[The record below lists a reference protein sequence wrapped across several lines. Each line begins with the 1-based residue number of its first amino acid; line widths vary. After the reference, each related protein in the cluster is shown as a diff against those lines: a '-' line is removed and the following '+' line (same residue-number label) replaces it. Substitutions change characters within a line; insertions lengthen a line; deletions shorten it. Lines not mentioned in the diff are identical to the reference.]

1 MRKLNEAQQ
10 KAVEHVRGPMM
21 VLAGPG
27 SGKTTVIT
35 ERVRFLVQEQRVPS
49 ENILVITFTKA
60 AAAEMKERYL
70 AENPGETGVWFGT
83 FHSIFFM
90 MLRLAYHY
98 TADNILKEET
108 RYQIL
113 REIVSNSDLEIQD
126 EREFMGDLSSEISKI
141 KGEGINLE
149 HYYSP
154 ICPENAFRDIFKK
167 YQETLQRRRLIDF
180 DDMLVYCYEL
190 LSARKDIL
198 ASWQKRFPYILID
211 EFQDI
216 NQVQYQVVKLLA
228 GEEQNLFIVGDD
240 DQSIYGFRGANPDIM
255 QRFSQDYKETKKC
268 ILGINYRCDSEI
280 VEAAGRLIENNKNRL
295 PKDIQGVSEKGD
307 AIFVKGYKSGREQN
321 EDIVQK
327 IIEAHKK
334 GLPFGEIAVLFRT
347 NPQARGLT
355 SKLMEHNI
363 PFYLKERLPNIY
375 EHWIAQDLITYVEV
389 AMGNRERGKIW
400 RIINRPSRY
409 VHKGAVTERYI
420 DFEELKLFYEEKPWM
435 IDRIEQLQADLR
447 MVVSLR
453 PFAAINFI
461 RKGIGYEDYITEYA
475 KYRGIRREEMIDI
488 LDELQEDARGLEN
501 LEDWFEHIK
510 KYGEE
515 LLEQAQKA
523 AKTSDKEAVNIM
535 TMHGAKGLEFSHVF
549 IPDVN
554 EGMAPHGKAVLQADM
569 EEERRMFYVAMTR
582 AKNKLFISFVKER
595 LHREVD
601 PSRFLSEIAKDKE
614 KWQKD
619 LQDFDKTI

>member
-1 MRKLNEAQQ
+1 MRELNEAQQ
-10 KAVEHVRGPMM
+10 RAVRHVEGPMM

-35 ERVRFLVQEQRVPS
+35 ERVRFLVQEQEVPA

-60 AAAEMKERYL
+60 AATEMKERYL
-70 AENPGETGVWFGT
+70 AENPGSTGVWFGT

-98 TADNILKEET
+98 TADNILKEEM

-113 REIVSNSDLEIQD
+113 REIVSHTELEIQD
-126 EREFMGDLSSEISKI
+126 EREFMGDLSEEISKI

-154 ICPENAFRDIFKK
+154 ICPENIFRDIFRK
-167 YQETLQRRRLIDF
+167 YQETLQKRRLIDF

-190 LSARKDIL
+190 LAARKDIL

-216 NQVQYQVVKLLA
+216 NQVQYQVIKLLA
-228 GEEQNLFIVGDD
+228 GEKKNLFIVGDD

-255 QRFSQDYKETKKC
+255 QKFLKDYRDAKEC
-268 ILGINYRCDSEI
+268 VLGINYRCDREI
-280 VEAAGRLIENNKNRL
+280 VEAAGRLIAVNKNRL
-295 PKDIQGVSEKGD
+295 PKDIQGVNSQKE
-307 AIFVKGYKSGREQN
+307 AIGIRGYKSSREQN
-321 EDIVQK
+321 ENLVAEIIKRHQK
-327 IIEAHKK
+327 
-334 GLPFGEIAVLFRT
+334 GVPFGEIAVLFRT

-389 AMGNRERGKIW
+389 ALGNRDRGKVW
-400 RIINRPSRY
+400 RVINRPSRY

-447 MVVSLR
+447 MVASLR
-453 PFAAINFI
+453 PYAAINFI
-461 RKGIGYEDYITEYA
+461 RKGIGYEDYISEYA
-475 KYRGIRREEMIDI
+475 KYRGIRREEMLDI
-488 LDELQEDARGLEN
+488 LDELQEDARGIDSLQ
-501 LEDWFEHIK
+501 DWFDHIK

-515 LLEQAQKA
+515 LMEQAKTA
-523 AKTSDKEAVNIM
+523 EKTSDKEAVNIM
-535 TMHGAKGLEFSHVF
+535 TMHGSKGLEFSCVF
-549 IPDVN
+549 IPDAN
-554 EGMAPHGKAVLQADM
+554 EGMTPHGKAVLQEDM

-582 AKNKLFISFVKER
+582 AKHKLYISFVKER

-601 PSRFLSEIAKDKE
+601 PSRFLTEIAKDKE